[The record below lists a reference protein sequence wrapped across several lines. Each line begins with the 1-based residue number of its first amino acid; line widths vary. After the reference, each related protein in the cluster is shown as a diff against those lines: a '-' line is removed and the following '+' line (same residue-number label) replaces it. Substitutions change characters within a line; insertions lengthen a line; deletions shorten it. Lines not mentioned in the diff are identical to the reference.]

1 MVHIGVNDRI
11 QTFKVEEAVDQL
23 TKDYPR
29 GLHCL
34 LIYDS
39 LITYREFYA
48 YYAQKLLEE
57 GNHMVLIGP
66 FYETISSV
74 RETLSTGHRAI
85 DVKTYE
91 DLQVLLIH
99 DSLDEYFG
107 LDFLMDSRKK
117 IMNQAVQSGKE
128 GLSVVAEMGSFYF
141 RRQIDRLVQF
151 ETSLPTHFEDMA
163 YNGICVYHQ
172 GDFDKLSE
180 KQKKDLIKHHGII
193 IKLEAH

>member
-1 MVHIGVNDRI
+1 VVHIVANDRI
-11 QTFKVEEAVDQL
+11 QTFKVEDAVNQL
-23 TKDYPR
+23 TRDYPH

-48 YYAQKLLEE
+48 YYVQKLLEE
-57 GNHMVLIGP
+57 GNYLVLIGP

-91 DLQVLLIH
+91 DLQMLLIH

-117 IMNQAVQSGKE
+117 IMSEAVQIGKE

-141 RRQIDRLVQF
+141 RRQIERLIQF
-151 ETSLPTHFEDMA
+151 ETSLPPHFEDMA

-180 KQKKDLIKHHGII
+180 KQKKDLIKHHGIT